1 MLRQNRRRGA
11 CLVCREKKTKCD
23 RGDQCVNCQRLDQEC
38 IYPEPGP
45 RQHRRTVFNFPLKT
59 FGDGCLGQAN
69 ANYDISLVSPGTA
82 AVHGVRPGTLP
93 HWGND
98 NPDRRAG
105 ASSHGYYLS
114 DPAGMAGRQ
123 FLLTPQPTTSG
134 PLICADEAPVSLAS
148 HPKIFYI
155 SDDERAGLWR
165 NLKPTN
171 DGATASISPLQTE
184 TPGDFD
190 DMELTRDMNWTFSG
204 SESPSQVLES
214 FESGSLDIGVT
225 PNTSGWTSP
234 TATMRKLGL
243 ASDGFARVTSPRP
256 PANNSALSPSLIC
269 QKMTFSSS
277 SFYGLRDAVC
287 HSLGKGG
294 LEAGRILAAL
304 EGKKSDASRAISHL
318 QLGESQ
324 LCEKDWWTTESDEV
338 LETYISAF
346 SDVYYNFIPRAD
358 ILKRIKEAFLPDASQ
373 LVRGFAHAVIAL
385 GVYCHRLSRRQP
397 GGAVSA
403 VCHDQNQNSS
413 ASASVRSDT
422 DGARVMWRLRAALG
436 FRESAQCLPSE
447 VLKFQLSLLM
457 ASVALECKM
466 SSLVT
471 ENIVIAAMHAREL
484 CSSYDIPGD
493 VFEPALAYSYV
504 LDVVHAL
511 DRGLPPVS
519 RSPWPRVL

>member
-1 MLRQNRRRGA
+1 
-11 CLVCREKKTKCD
+11 
-23 RGDQCVNCQRLDQEC
+23 
-38 IYPEPGP
+38 
-45 RQHRRTVFNFPLKT
+45 
-59 FGDGCLGQAN
+59 
-69 ANYDISLVSPGTA
+69 
-82 AVHGVRPGTLP
+82 
-93 HWGND
+93 
-98 NPDRRAG
+98 
-105 ASSHGYYLS
+105 
-114 DPAGMAGRQ
+114 
-123 FLLTPQPTTSG
+123 
-134 PLICADEAPVSLAS
+134 
-148 HPKIFYI
+148 
-155 SDDERAGLWR
+155 
-165 NLKPTN
+165 
-171 DGATASISPLQTE
+171 
-184 TPGDFD
+184 
-190 DMELTRDMNWTFSG
+190 
-204 SESPSQVLES
+204 
-214 FESGSLDIGVT
+214 
-225 PNTSGWTSP
+225 
-234 TATMRKLGL
+234 
-243 ASDGFARVTSPRP
+243 
-256 PANNSALSPSLIC
+256 
-269 QKMTFSSS
+269 MTFSSS

-436 FRESAQCLPSE
+436 FREI
-447 VLKFQLSLLM
+447 VLAHGKALVSNVL